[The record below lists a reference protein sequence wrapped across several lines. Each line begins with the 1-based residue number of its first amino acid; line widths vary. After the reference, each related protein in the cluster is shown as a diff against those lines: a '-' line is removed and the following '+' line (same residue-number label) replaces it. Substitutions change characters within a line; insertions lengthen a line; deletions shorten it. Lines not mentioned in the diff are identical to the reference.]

1 MIRRPPRPTRAVETE
16 RNMVNNK
23 FDHPGL
29 DTEAP
34 GLLRLLQTVGSVLL
48 VFLCIAGRILL
59 FTISAISHCF
69 GPPIYFRIIGRM
81 MA

>member
-1 MIRRPPRPTRAVETE
+1 
-16 RNMVNNK
+16 MVNNK
-23 FDHPGL
+23 FDHPEL

-34 GLLRLLQTVGSVLL
+34 GLLRFLQTVGSVLL
-48 VFLCIAGRILL
+48 VFLTIAGRISL

>member
-1 MIRRPPRPTRAVETE
+1 MEAK
-16 RNMVNNK
+16 RNLVNKK
-23 FDHPGL
+23 FDHPEL

-34 GLLRLLQTVGSVLL
+34 GLLRILQTVGSVLL
-48 VFLCIAGRILL
+48 GFLAIAGRISL

>member
-1 MIRRPPRPTRAVETE
+1 
-16 RNMVNNK
+16 MVNNK
-23 FDHPGL
+23 FGHPEL

-34 GLLRLLQTVGSVLL
+34 GLLRFLQTVGSVLL
-48 VFLCIAGRILL
+48 VFLAITGRISL